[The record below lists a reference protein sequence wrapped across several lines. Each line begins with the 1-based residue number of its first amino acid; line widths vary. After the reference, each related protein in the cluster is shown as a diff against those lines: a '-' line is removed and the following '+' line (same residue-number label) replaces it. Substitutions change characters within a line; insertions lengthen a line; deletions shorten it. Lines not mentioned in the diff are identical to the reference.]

1 MKTCFIIFFQL
12 GIFHE
17 HRNSQVITAMAN
29 GKEPTVSAALCWGSG
44 VRDIVCMNLGVYTLT
59 HASCYVSYILYKSV
73 CIIHSIGATIKP

>member
-1 MKTCFIIFFQL
+1 
-12 GIFHE
+12 
-17 HRNSQVITAMAN
+17 MAN

-73 CIIHSIGATIKP
+73 ASALLLNPNITPVTELLLFLHFTNVKQRRQKNLMI